1 MPGPEFGYSLGMTNT
16 NNRAKEIY
24 EAAVSYSAK
33 GDQMAARWNAVDIIW
48 LAQCTDEERRDALR
62 MLDDRFAAVST

>member
-1 MPGPEFGYSLGMTNT
+1 MTNK
-16 NNRAKEIY
+16 NRANDIFN
-24 EAAVSYSAK
+24 AAISYANK
-33 GDQMAARWNAVDIIW
+33 APKLQWANNARDFVW